1 MKNLSVIE
9 EKKEEEKPLEPASNL
24 ITPNA
29 ASSKAT
35 APKATAPIAISSKR
49 QNAPRIHENMELY
62 EMNKLLKI
70 IIEER
75 PLKLW
80 SERAHDDKI
89 RLNHKIIKILN
100 FISGNDLKSMLKD
113 LFKNKKLQLGR
124 FSREYRTLKK
134 IAPHFNDKIKPK
146 QKHFFL
152 KGFVISRFTQKETK
166 KFGFKFS
173 KFLWNSCLNSRIRKP
188 GGRPLYKNYMRKKI
202 HNFLEY
208 NSEISASRTT
218 THVFI
223 PEKIRKQG
231 PCPQPND
238 DPARLLHHEAECRRR
253 AGAGELA
260 GLQPAAPL
268 RPG

>member
-1 MKNLSVIE
+1 
-9 EKKEEEKPLEPASNL
+9 
-24 ITPNA
+24 
-29 ASSKAT
+29 
-35 APKATAPIAISSKR
+35 
-49 QNAPRIHENMELY
+49 
-62 EMNKLLKI
+62 MNKLLKI

-223 PEKIRKQG
+223 PEKIRK
-231 PCPQPND
+231 PNGVLIKQKNT
-238 DPARLLHHEAECRRR
+238 RIVENSRYLNNSLIELHKIFNEGVSKSTFFKYKSNKFKRAKRKTDLCRF
-253 AGAGELA
+253 LKFYIIN
-260 GLQPAAPL
+260 
-268 RPG
+268 